1 MPHRKFHQ
9 PFHRVAQWLSQ
20 VHDEPHQGRMTFKKM
35 VPCRSKSQT
44 QPPGADDL
52 PPSYSADAQQ
62 TNYRLNFVWVC
73 SVVKSGQLPQLTPD
87 GSLSTDWLLV
97 HPVHSP
103 VQHWTH
109 YHQAQEELCC
119 EAVSL
124 SWEVKQVT
132 LRLWMAI
139 APTSSFRSVSIAS
152 ESAFQEPL
160 LLFISKRHVEL
171 FS

>member
-1 MPHRKFHQ
+1 MSARSLTSEIQRRCFAGTTVSTRSKCQSSVSCAVRVGGGGAICFRGLGVPHRKFHQ
-9 PFHRVAQWLSQ
+9 PLHRVAQWLSH

-87 GSLSTDWLLV
+87 GSLSTGLDCPHRKPRLLQ
-97 HPVHSP
+97 PPRSQP
-103 VQHWTH
+103 N
-109 YHQAQEELCC
+109 
-119 EAVSL
+119 S
-124 SWEVKQVT
+124 
-132 LRLWMAI
+132 
-139 APTSSFRSVSIAS
+139 TSKKPRA
-152 ESAFQEPL
+152 
-160 LLFISKRHVEL
+160 
-171 FS
+171 